1 VGGPPAA
8 WAAAAGPGRPA
19 SSIAP
24 HPLQGNTGTMS
35 ESEGRTPNR
44 LADATS
50 PYLLQHAY
58 NPVDWFPWGAEA
70 LAKARQENKP
80 ILLSVGYAACHWCHV
95 MERESFEDPDTAA
108 LMNEHFVSIK
118 VDREERPD
126 LDGIYMDAVQAMT
139 GQGGWPMTVFLTPDG
154 APFFAGTYFPATD
167 RHGLPSFRRVLGA
180 VAEAWRDRPGDAEH
194 QGELVVDHIAR
205 QTSELAPSE
214 QPLSGELLT
223 RAFASL
229 GRTFDQSWGGF
240 GRAPK
245 FPQPMTL
252 EFALRCHLRGEPD
265 ALGMVELTLDRM
277 AAGGIYDQLGG
288 GFHRYATDT
297 RWLVPHFEK
306 MLYDN
311 AQLIRVYTRAWQ
323 VTGRPR
329 YREVV
334 AETAAWLLSEL
345 RHPEGGLSS
354 SQDADSEGVEGKF
367 FVWSWADLV
376 EHAGEVVATWFGAN
390 PAGNW
395 EEQGVNILWTP
406 LGREKVADQ
415 SGLSVRELEQQ
426 VAEGRRRLAAVRATR
441 VRPGTDDKV
450 LAAWNGLAASALAEA
465 GRAFGDLDLVEA
477 GVDAAS
483 FVLGALRDEHGR
495 LLRSWR
501 AGRASG
507 PGYLDDHACLAEACL
522 TLYETTF
529 DLRWLR
535 EARSLADDML
545 ELFGDRERGGFF
557 QTGSDAEPLVVR
569 PRELVDNA
577 VPSGSSVAAEVL
589 LRLSHLTGSQAY
601 EEAALATLRLVQQVA
616 PRAPTGFGYAL
627 GAMDL
632 AVSRVQEVAIVGQP
646 GRADTRAMVDRVWQR
661 YQPNRVLAL
670 ADPDDQAAT
679 AEVPLLAGRE
689 AVDGRATAYVCE
701 HFVCRLPVT
710 DPAALSAELDRG

>member
-1 VGGPPAA
+1 MNHGEA
-8 WAAAAGPGRPA
+8 
-19 SSIAP
+19 
-24 HPLQGNTGTMS
+24 
-35 ESEGRTPNR
+35 RTPNR
-44 LADATS
+44 LASSTS

-58 NPVDWFPWGAEA
+58 NPVDWFPWGEEA
-70 LAKARQENKP
+70 LAKARRENKP

-126 LDGIYMDAVQAMT
+126 LDGVYMDAVQAMT

-154 APFFAGTYFPATD
+154 APFFAGTYFPPSD
-167 RHGLPSFRRVLGA
+167 RHGLPAFRRVLGA
-180 VAEAWRDRPGDAEH
+180 IAEAWRDRPGDARH
-194 QGELVVDHIAR
+194 QGELVVGHIAK
-205 QTSELAPSE
+205 QASELSQDG
-214 QPLSGELLT
+214 QPLSAELPAQ
-223 RAFASL
+223 AFATLRRS
-229 GRTFDQSWGGF
+229 FDQSWGGF

-252 EFALRCHLRGEPD
+252 EFALRRHLRGEPD

-288 GFHRYATDT
+288 GFHRYSTDG

-311 AQLIRVYTRAWQ
+311 AQLVRLYARAWQ

-329 YREVV
+329 YRQVA
-334 AETAAWLLSEL
+334 AETAAWLLTEL
-345 RHPEGGLSS
+345 RHPDGGLFS

-367 FVWSWADLV
+367 FVWSWDELV
-376 EHAGEVVATWFGAN
+376 ELAGEAVAGWFGAS

-395 EEQGVNILWTP
+395 QERGTNVLWTP
-406 LGREKVADQ
+406 AGPEQVAEQ
-415 SGLSVRELEQQ
+415 HGLTVPELERQ
-426 VAEGRRRLAAVRATR
+426 VAEGRRRLAAARAGR

-465 GRAFGDLDLVEA
+465 GRAFGDPALVEA
-477 GVDAAS
+477 GAAAAG
-483 FVLGALRDEHGR
+483 FVLDALRDERGR

-501 AGRASG
+501 DGRAGG
-507 PGYLDDHACLAEACL
+507 PGYLDDHACMAEACL

-529 DLRWLR
+529 ELRWLR
-535 EARSLADDML
+535 EARRLADAML
-545 ELFGDRERGGFF
+545 ELFADRERGGFF
-557 QTGSDAEPLVVR
+557 QTGSDAEALLVR
-569 PRELVDNA
+569 PRELIDNA

-601 EEAALATLRLVQQVA
+601 EQAALASLQLVQEVA
-616 PRAPTGFGYAL
+616 VRAPTAFGHAL
-627 GAMDL
+627 SAIDL
-632 AVSRVQEVAIVGQP
+632 AVSPVREVAIVGRP
-646 GRADTRAMVDRVWQR
+646 GGADTRAMLDRVWGR
-661 YQPNRVLAL
+661 FRPDRVLAL
-670 ADPDDQAAT
+670 ADPDDRGAA
-679 AEVPLLAGRE
+679 AEVPLLADRE

-710 DPAALSAELDRG
+710 DPAALAAELDRA